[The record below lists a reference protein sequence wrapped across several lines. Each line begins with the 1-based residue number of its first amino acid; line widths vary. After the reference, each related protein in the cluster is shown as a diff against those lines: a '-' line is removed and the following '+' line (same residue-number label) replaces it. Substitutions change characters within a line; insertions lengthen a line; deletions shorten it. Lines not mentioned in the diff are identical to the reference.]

1 MPDMSPAKL
10 KIAVDLDGVLA
21 ESMLVWCERANKE
34 FGTHLSMEDLDS
46 WSSWKKFPISKDDFY
61 RILDESWDEWQKIPP
76 TEPNIAEK
84 VARIEKFGDLDI
96 VTGRSRRTVDAARS
110 WVDNQKIRYSHFVR
124 VLGWR
129 DKIFLNYDVYIDD
142 APDLMPLISR
152 SARAWGVLYERPW
165 NRNVGNMPKVLK
177 AKSWRQVPALLKEI
191 RAGKS

>member
-1 MPDMSPAKL
+1 VSPAKL

-21 ESMLVWCERANKE
+21 ESMLVWVQRANEE
-34 FGTHLSMEDLDS
+34 FGTRLRMEDLDS
-46 WSSWKKFPISKDDFY
+46 WSWWKKFPISKDDFY
-61 RILDESWDEWQKIPP
+61 RILDESWEHWQEIPP
-76 TEPNIAEK
+76 TEPGIAGK

-96 VTGRSRRTVDAARS
+96 VTGRSKKTVEAARN
-110 WVDNQKIRYSHFVR
+110 WVDTQKVRYRRFVR

-142 APDLMPLISR
+142 APDLMPLISQ

-165 NRNVGNMPKVLK
+165 NRNVGNIPKVLK
-177 AKSWRQVPALLKEI
+177 AKSWREVPALLKEI